1 MSSWENA
8 AKLITSKMTKMIV
21 EIAGS
26 NQLKV
31 SEISE
36 TLPTILGV
44 FKEWPP
50 FLINT
55 SVPLFSTNHCA
66 NITPY

>member
-1 MSSWENA
+1 MN
-8 AKLITSKMTKMIV
+8 KVIV

-31 SEISE
+31 SGISE
-36 TLPTILGV
+36 TLPTILGL
-44 FKEWPP
+44 FKVWPP

-55 SVPLFSTNHCA
+55 SVPLFSINHCA